1 MVTIDTHVL
10 VWLALAPNRL
20 SRAAEQAVAQ
30 ANHTDGILLAGISLW
45 EVAMLVQK
53 GRIQINTD
61 TESFLQL
68 ALQAFSIKARPI
80 TPQIATLAV
89 QFASSVNQDP
99 ADRLIMATAAV
110 ENVPLVTADHNLQA
124 ANIVPTIW

>member
-20 SRAAEQAVAQ
+20 SGAAEQAVTQ
-30 ANHTDGILLAGISLW
+30 ASRTEGILLAGISLW

-61 TESFLQL
+61 SESFLEL
-68 ALQAFSIKARPI
+68 TLQAFSIKVRPI
-80 TPQIATLAV
+80 TPQIAALAV

-110 ENVPLVTADHNLQA
+110 DNVPLVTADHNLHA